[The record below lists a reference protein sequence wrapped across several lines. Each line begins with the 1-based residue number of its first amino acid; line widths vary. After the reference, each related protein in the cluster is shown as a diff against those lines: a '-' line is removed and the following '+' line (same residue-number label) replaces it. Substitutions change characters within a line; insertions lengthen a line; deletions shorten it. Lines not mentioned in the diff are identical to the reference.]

1 MKSIRPT
8 SRSRIS
14 MRHPKAVLFLLA
26 LATAA
31 GLQNA
36 VAADSSPASVSAVPV
51 VAVSILPQS
60 EFVARI
66 GGGKVK
72 VLTLVGPGASPH
84 SYEPTPRQMAELSGA
99 SIWLS
104 IGVEF
109 ENALLPKVKSL
120 YPKLKVVNTVKD
132 VVYRKLESH
141 AHEEG
146 AAADEAGGLDPHVWL
161 GREAVITQLAATRD
175 ALIALKPSEAAIFN
189 ANHDAYLRE
198 INSVFSLLAKELA
211 PLKGGTTFVYH
222 PSFGYFLDNFGIKQE
237 AVEVGG
243 KEPTQK
249 TLSLL
254 IKNAREDGAR
264 IIFVQKQFSP
274 TAAKTVAKA
283 IGGIVVEID
292 PLAPNWLEN
301 IKSMGDALK
310 KTVAR

>member
-1 MKSIRPT
+1 MRRIRVAPH
-8 SRSRIS
+8 SGFSPHRVYI
-14 MRHPKAVLFLLA
+14 PILLLA
-26 LATAA
+26 FAALASPQDALAA
-31 GLQNA
+31 E
-36 VAADSSPASVSAVPV
+36 SSPASVSAVPV

-60 EFVARI
+60 EFVSRI
-66 GGGKVK
+66 AGGKVK

-99 SIWLS
+99 SVWLS
-104 IGVEF
+104 IDVEF
-109 ENALLPKVKSL
+109 EKALLPKVKSL
-120 YPKLKVVNTVKD
+120 YPRLKVVNTVKN

-141 AHEEG
+141 AHEGG
-146 AAADEAGGLDPHVWL
+146 AAGDEAGGLDPHVWL
-161 GREAVITQLAATRD
+161 GRDAVITQLAATRD

-198 INSVFSLLAKELA
+198 IDSVFSLLSKELA
-211 PLKGGTTFVYH
+211 PLRGGTAFVYH

-254 IKNAREDGAR
+254 IKSARDDGAR

-301 IKSMGDALK
+301 IRTMGEALK
-310 KTVAR
+310 KTIER

>member
-1 MKSIRPT
+1 MK
-8 SRSRIS
+8 RICAAS
-14 MRHPKAVLFLLA
+14 HSGFSPRRVYFPALLLVLAAV
-26 LATAA
+26 A
-31 GLQNA
+31 GPQGA
-36 VAADSSPASVSAVPV
+36 MAADSSPASAVPV

-60 EFVARI
+60 EFVTKIA
-66 GGGKVK
+66 GGKVK

-99 SIWLS
+99 SVWLS

-109 ENALLPKVKSL
+109 EKALLPKVKSL
-120 YPKLKVVNTVKD
+120 YPRLKIVNTVED

-146 AAADEAGGLDPHVWL
+146 AAVDETGGLDPHVWL
-161 GREAVITQLAATRD
+161 GRDAVKAQLAATRD
-175 ALIALKPSEAAIFN
+175 ALIALKPSEAAIFT

-198 INSVFSLLAKELA
+198 IDSVFSLLSKELA
-211 PLKGGTTFVYH
+211 PLRGGTAFVYH

-254 IKNAREDGAR
+254 IKRAREDGAK
-264 IIFVQKQFSP
+264 IVFVQKQFSP

-301 IKSMGDALK
+301 IGTMGEALK
-310 KTVAR
+310 KTIAR

>member
-1 MKSIRPT
+1 MRRIRAALHFGFSPH
-8 SRSRIS
+8 RVYI
-14 MRHPKAVLFLLA
+14 PVLLLVIAVVACPQFA
-26 LATAA
+26 L
-31 GLQNA
+31 
-36 VAADSSPASVSAVPV
+36 AADSSSASVSVVPV
-51 VAVSILPQS
+51 IAVSILPQS

-66 GGGKVK
+66 AGGKVK
-72 VLTLVGPGASPH
+72 ILTLVGPGASPH
-84 SYEPTPRQMAELSGA
+84 NYEPTPRQMAELSGA
-99 SIWLS
+99 SVWLS

-120 YPKLKVVNTVKD
+120 YPRMKVVNTVRD

-146 AAADEAGGLDPHVWL
+146 AVVDEAGGLDPHVWL
-161 GREAVITQLAATRD
+161 GRDAVITQLAATRD
-175 ALIALKPSEAAIFN
+175 ALIALKPSEAAIFK

-198 INSVFSLLAKELA
+198 IDSVFSLLSKELA
-211 PLKGGTTFVYH
+211 PLRGGTAFVYH

-254 IKNAREDGAR
+254 IKSAREDGAK

-283 IGGIVVEID
+283 IGGLVVEID

-301 IKSMGDALK
+301 IRTMGEALK
-310 KTVAR
+310 KTIER